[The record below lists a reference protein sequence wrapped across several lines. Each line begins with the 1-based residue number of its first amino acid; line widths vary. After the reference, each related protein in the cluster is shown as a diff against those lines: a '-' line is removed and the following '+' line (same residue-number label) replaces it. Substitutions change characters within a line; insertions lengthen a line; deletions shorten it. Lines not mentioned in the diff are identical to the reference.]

1 MCPMCNKRSSS
12 TTSTRS
18 SVPECA
24 DPHVYPMLL
33 LQEKTARSDEVEVG
47 ERTKQNPP
55 KSENGKNKSETRTL
69 SLSSGDLSSSY

>member
-1 MCPMCNKRSSS
+1 MCNKRSSSS

-33 LQEKTARSDEVEVG
+33 LQEKTARSDEMEVE
-47 ERTKQNPP
+47 ERTKL
-55 KSENGKNKSETRTL
+55 K
-69 SLSSGDLSSSY
+69 